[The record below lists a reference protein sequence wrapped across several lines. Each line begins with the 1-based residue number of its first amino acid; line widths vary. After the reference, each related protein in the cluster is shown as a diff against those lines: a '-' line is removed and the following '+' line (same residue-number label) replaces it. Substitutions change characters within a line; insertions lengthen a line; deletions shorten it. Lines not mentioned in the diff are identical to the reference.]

1 MRPALSTI
9 AALVVLVAVFGLLHV
24 GFYDNPLFA
33 GGPYQYYGGAVVH
46 GQVPYR
52 DFAVEYPP
60 GALPAFVAPALLWPD
75 RRQSTQYNRAFEG
88 LMLLCAA
95 GALIAMG
102 KVRRGWPLFAFALAP
117 LLLGSIVLHRYDF
130 WPAALAVAAL
140 AVFRLRHEPVAFA
153 LLATAVAAKFWPV
166 VLLPLFLVAAR
177 GRARGAAVF
186 TVVLALWFTPFVAL
200 APGGVWHSIREQA
213 TRPLQIESL
222 GASALVVAGANV
234 EPFGSHGSDN
244 LRGQGTAA
252 AATASVAL
260 KLATLL
266 AVWFGFTL
274 SRRRDL
280 VRWSAAAVAAYVAFD
295 KVLSPQFLIWL
306 LAFVLLVRGRRGV
319 VASALL
325 AAALVLTQIEFPFR
339 YLAYAIHLDSSIAAV
354 VLARDLL
361 LVGVLA
367 TLAWPVA
374 SRRSV
379 GRPVRKVL
387 RWAAT
392 LYRFRPKPLETDQD
406 GYAHD

>member
-1 MRPALSTI
+1 MWPALSTI
-9 AALVVLVAVFGLLHV
+9 AALVVLVAVFGALHV
-24 GFYDNPLFA
+24 GFYDNPLFS
-33 GGPYQYYGGAVVH
+33 GGPYQYYGDAVVH

-52 DFAVEYPP
+52 DFEVEYPP
-60 GALPAFVAPALLWPD
+60 GSLPAFVAPALVWPD
-75 RRQSTQYNRAFEG
+75 RRQSTQYNRAFES

-95 GALIAMG
+95 AALIAMG
-102 KVRRGWPLFAFALAP
+102 TVRRGWPLFAFALAP
-117 LLLGSIVLHRYDF
+117 LLLGSVVLHRYDF

-140 AVFRLRHEPVAFA
+140 AAFRLRHEPVAFA
-153 LLATAVAAKFWPV
+153 LLATAAAAKVWPA
-166 VLLPLFLVAAR
+166 VLLPLFLVSAR

-186 TVVLALWFTPFVAL
+186 TVVLALWFVPFVAV

-222 GASALVVAGANV
+222 GASALVVVGADV

-244 LRGQGTAA
+244 LRGQGTGA

-266 AVWFGFTL
+266 AIWVGFAL

-306 LAFVLLVRGRRGV
+306 LPFVPLVRGRRGV

-339 YLAYAIHLDSSIAAV
+339 YLAYAMHLDRSIAAV

-361 LVGVLA
+361 LVAILA
-367 TLAWPVA
+367 TLAWPWA
-374 SRRSV
+374 RATR
-379 GRPVRKVL
+379 VRDFAD
-387 RWAAT
+387 REGD
-392 LYRFRPKPLETDQD
+392 FP
-406 GYAHD
+406 

>member
-1 MRPALSTI
+1 VVAALHFGRFGHENGLMRPAPSTI
-9 AALVVLVAVFGLLHV
+9 AALVVLVAVFGVLHV
-24 GFYDNPLFA
+24 GFYDNPLFS

-52 DFAVEYPP
+52 DFEVEYPP
-60 GALPAFVAPALLWPD
+60 GALPAFVAPALVWPD
-75 RRQSTQYNRAFEG
+75 LGQSTQYNRAFEG

-95 GALIAMG
+95 AALLAMG
-102 KVRRGWPLFAFALAP
+102 MVRRGWPLFAFALAP
-117 LLLGSIVLHRYDF
+117 LLLGSIVLHRYDL
-130 WPAALAVAAL
+130 WPAVLAVAAL
-140 AVFRLRHEPVAFA
+140 AAFRLRREPVAFA
-153 LLATAVAAKFWPV
+153 LLATATAAKVWPA

-177 GRARGAAVF
+177 GRGRGAAVF
-186 TVVLALWFTPFVAL
+186 AAVLALWFVPFVAV
-200 APGGVWHSIREQA
+200 APGGVWDSVRGQA

-222 GASALVVAGANV
+222 GASALVFAGANV

-244 LRGQGTAA
+244 LRGQGAAA

-266 AVWFGFTL
+266 AVWIGFTL

-306 LAFVLLVRGRRGV
+306 LPFVPLVRGRRGA

-339 YLAYAIHLDSSIAAV
+339 YLAYATHLDRSIAAV

-361 LVGVLA
+361 LVAILA
-367 TLAWPVA
+367 TLAWP
-374 SRRSV
+374 
-379 GRPVRKVL
+379 
-387 RWAAT
+387 AAGT
-392 LYRFRPKPLETDQD
+392 RHESTP
-406 GYAHD
+406 A